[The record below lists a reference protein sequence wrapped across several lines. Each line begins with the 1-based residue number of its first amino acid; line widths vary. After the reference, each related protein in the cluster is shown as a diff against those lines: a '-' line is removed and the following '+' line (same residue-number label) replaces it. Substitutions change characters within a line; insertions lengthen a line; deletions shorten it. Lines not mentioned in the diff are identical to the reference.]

1 MHPTEAL
8 IVVGVAFVVAIA
20 IRVVRARRAALNRGP
35 AHVHG
40 ALMKR
45 AELHTERS
53 PFLRKVVS
61 EFKANGHVSNR
72 QAEAVEKALMRFENK
87 SEADNPR

>member
-1 MHPTEAL
+1 MQLTEIL
-8 IVVGVAFVVAIA
+8 IVVGVAFVVAVA
-20 IRVVRARRAALNRGP
+20 IKMVRARQAARTRGP
-35 AHVHG
+35 AHIHE

-53 PFLRKVVS
+53 PFLKKVVS

-72 QAEAVEKALMRFENK
+72 QAEAVAKALKRFEGK
-87 SEADNPR
+87 

>member
-1 MHPTEAL
+1 MQLAEIL

-20 IRVVRARRAALNRGP
+20 IRVVRARRAARNRGP
-35 AHVHG
+35 AHIHE

-45 AELHTERS
+45 AERYTQNS

-72 QAEAVEKALMRFENK
+72 QAEAVAKALKRLEGK
-87 SEADNPR
+87 

>member
-1 MHPTEAL
+1 MQLTEIL

-20 IRVVRARRAALNRGP
+20 IKVFRARQAARNRGP
-35 AHVHG
+35 AHIHE

-72 QAEAVEKALMRFENK
+72 QAEAVAQALKRLEGK
-87 SEADNPR
+87 

>member
-1 MHPTEAL
+1 MQLTEIL
-8 IVVGVAFVVAIA
+8 IVVAVAFVVAVV
-20 IRVVRARRAALNRGP
+20 IRVVRARQVARNRGP
-35 AHVHG
+35 AHIHE

-53 PFLRKVVS
+53 PFVRKVVG

-72 QAEAVEKALMRFENK
+72 QAEAVAKALKRLEGK
-87 SEADNPR
+87 

>member
-1 MHPTEAL
+1 MQLTEIL
-8 IVVGVAFVVAIA
+8 IVVVVALVVAIA
-20 IRVVRARRAALNRGP
+20 IKVVRARLAARDRGP
-35 AHVHG
+35 AHIHE

-53 PFLRKVVS
+53 PFLKKVVR

-72 QAEAVEKALMRFENK
+72 QAEAVAKALTRLESK
-87 SEADNPR
+87 

>member
-1 MHPTEAL
+1 MQLTEIL
-8 IVVGVAFVVAIA
+8 IVVGVALVVAIA
-20 IRVVRARRAALNRGP
+20 IKVVRARRAARDRGP
-35 AHVHG
+35 SHIHE

-53 PFLRKVVS
+53 PFLKKVVS

-72 QAEAVEKALMRFENK
+72 QAEAVAKALKRFETK
-87 SEADNPR
+87 

>member
-1 MHPTEAL
+1 MQLTEIL

-20 IRVVRARRAALNRGP
+20 VRVFRERRAARNRGP
-35 AHVHG
+35 AHIHE

-53 PFLRKVVS
+53 PFLKKVVS

-72 QAEAVEKALMRFENK
+72 QAEAVAKALKRFEGK
-87 SEADNPR
+87 

>member
-1 MHPTEAL
+1 MQLTEIL

-20 IRVVRARRAALNRGP
+20 VRVIRARQAARSRGP
-35 AHVHG
+35 LHIHE

-45 AELHTERS
+45 AELQAERS
-53 PFLRKVVS
+53 PFLKKVVN

-72 QAEAVEKALMRFENK
+72 QAEAVAKALKRL
-87 SEADNPR
+87 EAK